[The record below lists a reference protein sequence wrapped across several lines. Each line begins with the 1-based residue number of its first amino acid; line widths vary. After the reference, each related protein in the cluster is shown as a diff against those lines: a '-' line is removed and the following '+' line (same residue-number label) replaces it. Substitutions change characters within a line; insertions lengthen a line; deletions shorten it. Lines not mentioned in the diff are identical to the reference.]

1 MAITTAHD
9 PALVTLSILIAVLAS
24 YTALDLGGR
33 VRTGTGWSGCAWIAA
48 ASVAMGGGIW
58 SMHFIAM
65 LAFRMPMPVTYDL
78 TLTLVS
84 LLLAIA
90 VTAIGFTVV
99 GRKAARAR
107 DTVLGGIV
115 MGLGIVGMHYTG
127 MAGMRMPASLH
138 YDRPLVALS
147 VLIAIGAAT
156 VALWLTLRWQNL
168 FQKTV
173 SAIAMGLAISG
184 MHYTGMAA
192 ATFAAMPD
200 GDHPHGH
207 ISIQQTELAFAIG
220 GTTVLILCLA
230 LIASLIDRRFA
241 QFAERQAVALRQA
254 ERSFRL
260 LVQGVTDYAI
270 CMLDPLGYVTSWNP
284 GAQRIKG
291 YAAEEIVGRH
301 FSHFYTQGDVDAGQ
315 PRLALETALRDGRYE
330 TEGWRVRKDGKR
342 FWGNI
347 IIDCIRDD
355 QGTVLGF
362 AKITRDMT
370 ERRNAQRI
378 LNDAREQL
386 FQAQKMEAIGQLTG
400 GIAHDFNNMLTVIIG
415 NLEMARRGLQT
426 ATPAGAVQSVDQ
438 ALQSSWRAAALID
451 RLLAFAR
458 RQTLQ
463 SRPVDPDQ
471 LVANMSSMIR
481 ASIGESIE
489 VEMVLAGCPWQIRV
503 DPNRLESALLNL
515 VINARDA
522 MPQGGKLTIETAN
535 AYLDAAYASRHDGVV
550 AGEYVLL
557 AVTDTGTGMAPE
569 VVARAFE
576 PFYTTKGIGAGS
588 GLGLSQVF
596 GFVKQSG
603 GHVEIDSELG
613 RGTTAKIYLPR
624 LVGEDRPPSARP
636 GLAAPSRAQGP
647 DTILVVEDEAGVRA
661 FSCDA
666 LAELGYRV
674 IQAHDAPSGLAALEA
689 NLDVKLLLTDVG
701 LPGMNGRDLAAE
713 ALRRRPGLR
722 VLYMSGYAADGL
734 FQDRAIKNGA
744 QLLSKPF
751 SIAAL
756 ASKVGKVIQD
766 REISDESIRREWRES
781 AQ

>member
-1 MAITTAHD
+1 M
-9 PALVTLSILIAVLAS
+9 
-24 YTALDLGGR
+24 
-33 VRTGTGWSGCAWIAA
+33 
-48 ASVAMGGGIW
+48 
-58 SMHFIAM
+58 
-65 LAFRMPMPVTYDL
+65 
-78 TLTLVS
+78 
-84 LLLAIA
+84 
-90 VTAIGFTVV
+90 
-99 GRKAARAR
+99 
-107 DTVLGGIV
+107 LGGIV

-127 MAGMRMPASLH
+127 MAAMRMAASLH

-207 ISIQQTELAFAIG
+207 ISLQQTELAFAIG

-241 QFAERQAVALRQA
+241 QFAERQAIALRQA

-301 FSHFYTQGDVDAGQ
+301 FSQFYTQEDIDAGQ

-355 QGTVLGF
+355 QGTELGF

-400 GIAHDFNNMLTVIIG
+400 GDSARLQQHADRHHRQSRDGAARLANRDSRPAQFERRPSAAELV
-415 NLEMARRGLQT
+415 ARRGADRIDCSLS
-426 ATPAGAVQSVDQ
+426 PAGSRFDP
-438 ALQSSWRAAALID
+438 
-451 RLLAFAR
+451 
-458 RQTLQ
+458 
-463 SRPVDPDQ
+463 RPVDAEP
-471 LVANMSSMIR
+471 AR
-481 ASIGESIE
+481 GE
-489 VEMVLAGCPWQIRV
+489 
-503 DPNRLESALLNL
+503 
-515 VINARDA
+515 
-522 MPQGGKLTIETAN
+522 
-535 AYLDAAYASRHDGVV
+535 
-550 AGEYVLL
+550 
-557 AVTDTGTGMAPE
+557 
-569 VVARAFE
+569 
-576 PFYTTKGIGAGS
+576 
-588 GLGLSQVF
+588 
-596 GFVKQSG
+596 
-603 GHVEIDSELG
+603 
-613 RGTTAKIYLPR
+613 
-624 LVGEDRPPSARP
+624 
-636 GLAAPSRAQGP
+636 
-647 DTILVVEDEAGVRA
+647 
-661 FSCDA
+661 
-666 LAELGYRV
+666 
-674 IQAHDAPSGLAALEA
+674 
-689 NLDVKLLLTDVG
+689 
-701 LPGMNGRDLAAE
+701 
-713 ALRRRPGLR
+713 
-722 VLYMSGYAADGL
+722 
-734 FQDRAIKNGA
+734 
-744 QLLSKPF
+744 
-751 SIAAL
+751 
-756 ASKVGKVIQD
+756 
-766 REISDESIRREWRES
+766 
-781 AQ
+781 